1 LESTHGYLF
10 AMGEAGL
17 IRLPEAENLQVNHL
31 RDLDL
36 PEPGISHDLVMLGT
50 HTHILHHAG
59 QLLHTIDLGLSWE
72 KLDPPAPV
80 HSIWT
85 DVNGSLVAA
94 TESGVFR
101 WQDGTWTG
109 ILPLP
114 DNQPIDM
121 MRIHNDRLYA
131 LAGGRLY
138 LQSGN

>member
-1 LESTHGYLF
+1 
-10 AMGEAGL
+10 
-17 IRLPEAENLQVNHL
+17 
-31 RDLDL
+31 
-36 PEPGISHDLVMLGT
+36 
-50 HTHILHHAG
+50 
-59 QLLHTIDLGLSWE
+59 
-72 KLDPPAPV
+72 V

-138 LQSGN
+138 LQSGNQWQTVLFPDAAAAYFTYLEVQYPDTIWLLDAAGPGLRSSTDGQNWSTSVIRLSDESM